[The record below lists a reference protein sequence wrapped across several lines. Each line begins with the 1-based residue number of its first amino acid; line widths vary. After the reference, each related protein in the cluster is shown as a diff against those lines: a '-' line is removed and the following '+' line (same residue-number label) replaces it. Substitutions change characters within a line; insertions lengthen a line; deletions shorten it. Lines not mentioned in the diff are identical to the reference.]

1 MKRKP
6 LVIPPSPLPSPPGG
20 GAAPGFG
27 DGKLFTRREMAAAL
41 HVSVRLLDEMRM
53 AGELPAVL
61 IRGRLVRFY
70 WPDVLRK
77 LKGE

>member
-6 LVIPPSPLPSPPGG
+6 LVIPPSPLPSPPGEG
-20 GAAPGFG
+20 VPLGEEL
-27 DGKLFTRREMAAAL
+27 KTRKELAAAL
-41 HVSVRLLDEMRM
+41 QVSVRLVDEMR
-53 AGELPAVL
+53 AADELPFL
-61 IRGRLVRFY
+61 IIRGRLVRFY